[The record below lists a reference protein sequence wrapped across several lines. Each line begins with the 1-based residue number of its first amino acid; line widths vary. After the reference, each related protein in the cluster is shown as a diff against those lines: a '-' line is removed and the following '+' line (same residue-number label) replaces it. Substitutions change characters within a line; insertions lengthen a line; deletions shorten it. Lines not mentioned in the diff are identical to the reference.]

1 MFSPPSCSGAMH
13 AALICLY
20 ISIRFVSVLFV
31 IVVVSGN
38 TGKIYF
44 RSGMVRK
51 EELYLLFWVRDN
63 ASKSCCDNKNVL
75 EFPVALGCLNIA

>member
-51 EELYLLFWVRDN
+51 
-63 ASKSCCDNKNVL
+63 
-75 EFPVALGCLNIA
+75 